1 MISLLELSS
10 GSQDGSSLSLRLS
23 HIAIGSSNGLNRLTI
38 RGGQLHS
45 LGLQEL
51 LELLILLWREAFKNL
66 IHIAS
71 LSGQQVQGLR
81 EARELID
88 LVQRTLDH
96 VHKDLQLELNV

>member
-10 GSQDGSSLSLRLS
+10 GSQNGSSLSLGLS
-23 HIAIGSSNGLNRLTI
+23 QIAVGSSIGLNGLTI

-51 LELLILLWREAFKNL
+51 LELLILLWREASKNL

-71 LSGQQVQGLR
+71 LSGQHVQGLR

-96 VHKDLQLELNV
+96 VDKD